1 MVIVADLLLFKIA
14 SDQIPISV
22 KQLSLATSLNKIHV
36 FIKSIFII
44 HKIYFHRRVLQ
55 NSCSPTIKILEKCLL
70 QCSLINKVTSR
81 MPSTLSKINSFTCIF
96 QLFWTQ
102 VLNSHFAD
110 HVSVAAS
117 EHIVHTFSVKWFRY
131 FHFYTSPYNEFVF
144 HLFLFAET
152 LLLEVVVRG
161 LAVLKSFFKVVTT
174 LQLQIYPFIQNSR
187 KRVFKRGKNQKNSLE
202 LFWEKEMFLKIAVC
216 QAVFENSCFSRIST
230 ANFRTPLF
238 GCFRKMKGE
247 HVILFVIEKRRTYI
261 LARKYMYVQNQLH
274 IYYKNFRKHFAFK
287 CKIWFGFNIKYLVL
301 CLQTVIQ

>member
-70 QCSLINKVTSR
+70 KCSLINKVTSR
-81 MPSTLSKINSFTCIF
+81 MPSTLSKINSLTCIF

-144 HLFLFAET
+144 HLFFLQKPYCWKLLF
-152 LLLEVVVRG
+152 EVW
-161 LAVLKSFFKVVTT
+161 
-174 LQLQIYPFIQNSR
+174 Q
-187 KRVFKRGKNQKNSLE
+187 
-202 LFWEKEMFLKIAVC
+202 FW
-216 QAVFENSCFSRIST
+216 SHFSRLWLHC
-230 ANFRTPLF
+230 NCKF
-238 GCFRKMKGE
+238 
-247 HVILFVIEKRRTYI
+247 ILSFKIPGRGYSNEEKIRRI
-261 LARKYMYVQNQLH
+261 RWNCSGK
-274 IYYKNFRKHFAFK
+274 KR
-287 CKIWFGFNIKYLVL
+287 CS
-301 CLQTVIQ
+301 